1 MKELLHVIGYLF
13 DHGEEVAAMFCFLFF
28 SILCGLG
35 VYHYMQVASFAGVLM
50 MSCLCVGLAAMAG
63 VVWHG
68 LVEFYESFASEQ
80 ERLNLENQRRQ
91 EAITALR
98 SMR

>member
-1 MKELLHVIGYLF
+1 MKELLHIIGYLF

-35 VYHYMQVASFAGVLM
+35 VYHYMQAGSYAGVLM
-50 MSCLCVGLAAMAG
+50 MSGLCVGLAAMAG

-68 LVEFYESFASEQ
+68 LVEFYEPLATEQ
-80 ERLNLENQRRQ
+80 ARNKLEHDRRQ
-91 EAITALR
+91 EAMQALQTR
-98 SMR
+98 